1 MRASIAPPSAPQ
13 SHSEKHTMNA
23 EQQLP
28 TLGDSE
34 QKMNSTLQMQRD
46 AYLKEG
52 IVSAETRIDRLQ
64 RGVDVLIKYNE
75 KITDALN
82 TDFTCRPREVTL
94 LTDVGAGIAPMKHA
108 IKHLRSWMKPEKRP
122 TMFPFNLVGGRS
134 RIEYQPLGV
143 VGIIAP
149 WNFPVNMVFAPLA
162 GVLAA
167 GNRAMIKPSEFTPAT
182 SALMAEMIAEA
193 YDPAEIAIF
202 DGGPEVGQAF
212 SNLPFDHMIFTG
224 ATSIAR
230 HILTA
235 AARNLVP
242 VTLELGGKSPV
253 VISRSA
259 DIEKS
264 LGRIM
269 TGKTLN
275 AGQICLAPDYLLVPE
290 EKLHEVI
297 AAAQKAVAQMY
308 PKILDNPQYTS
319 VINERHFQRLN
330 GYLAEASERG
340 QKIIPINPAK
350 EDFSTQQGTLK
361 IPPTLIPEPA
371 DDLKMMEEELF
382 GPLLPIRTYNNFEE
396 TISYINSKPRPLAAY
411 YFGDDKQ
418 EETALISRTTS
429 GGVCIND
436 VVMQVAQE
444 DLPFGGVGPSG
455 MGAYHGLK
463 GFQTFSHAKSI
474 YRQASINIAKLGG
487 MLPPYGKA
495 TESTIKMQ
503 LKK

>member
-1 MRASIAPPSAPQ
+1 MRVSIAPPSAPQ

-319 VINERHFQRLN
+319 VINERHFERLN

-474 YRQASINIAKLGG
+474 YRQSSINIAKLGG

>member
-1 MRASIAPPSAPQ
+1 MRVSIAPPSAPQ

-52 IVSAETRIDRLQ
+52 IVSAEIRIDRLQ

-193 YDPAEIAIF
+193 YDPAEVAIF

-308 PKILDNPQYTS
+308 PRILDNPQYTS